1 MHIDQITVNGFKAFA
16 DKETIL
22 FDRGI
27 CALVGPNGSGKSNII
42 DAIKWVIGE
51 QKISELRGE
60 KFEDL
65 IFNGSQKFKA
75 QNFAEVELKFDNSEK
90 KFPINYEQLSI
101 MRRIYRSGE
110 SEFFINRQSCR
121 LKDIQDIFLNSGLG
135 KSSYAIIPQGKV
147 DQILSDKVEEK
158 RKLFEE
164 AASIAKFRERKREY
178 EGKIAK
184 AQENLVRVDDLLK
197 QSYRRRNQLSK
208 QSGDTAKFFELNDK
222 IREIQINLLLHE
234 LFINQ
239 ENTKSLE
246 KSIRLNEGKIQNLQV
261 KLKVLKKDIQSLSSS
276 LDSDSLNL
284 NEMEKERIK
293 NEQKKSSLEQEKIW
307 LEEGVKDTKR
317 ILKNLDENL
326 RNIQNEIVQNQKRIE
341 QSKAKMKVSKGE
353 VAKSDKSIVLWQGE
367 LLKLDRQIKTLKKE
381 RDILND
387 ILNKK
392 EVARAKINE
401 KEQKILLQLIKE
413 IDTLK
418 KDLEKKNII
427 ASRDIFNKKLD
438 SLIEAVI
445 AIDTDR
451 LSEPGMIARVL
462 EIKNSIMSDKIFFKN
477 FFEEEKRF
485 YHFFFSAE
493 GTYSLKE
500 RLVKELESILEEIAT
515 TQDHLT
521 ANQSSFNKKISRKET
536 LMKKVEQEKFSL
548 SGYEQN
554 IITLNRDIDEKK
566 TTIQSVKEMEKKM
579 LVDKEFSLKKRKEF
593 EDKISENT
601 KHLNR
606 IIKSNQGILKKI
618 DGFFKQ
624 QKDKKEKF
632 ELSVKR
638 ETEIQNEIEIAQKEN
653 YGHGAQIQVSEGER
667 KSIYEKGSY
676 QCSVDLRQCSPA
688 QVERIEEVRQELSQL
703 ERELQSL
710 GTVNPLAKEE
720 FDEVNKRIEEVETQK
735 EDIIESIVDL
745 KKVTEETVEEGKKI
759 FLNTFNEVNKN
770 FSVLIQELF
779 PGGKGAICLS
789 DEKDPLEADISIIVQ
804 PQGKKF
810 QKLNLFSGGE
820 RSLIVLAFIFSFFLR
835 KPSPFCLLD
844 EVDAALD
851 SNNIERFMRILKKI
865 EKHTQVIL
873 ISHNQKTMQIVD
885 YIYGFSMKDGTTKI
899 LSLKV

>member
-1 MHIDQITVNGFKAFA
+1 MHIDQITINGFKAFA

-22 FDRGI
+22 FNRGI
-27 CALVGPNGSGKSNII
+27 CALVGPNGSGKSNVI

-60 KFEDL
+60 RFEDL

-90 KFPINYEQLSI
+90 KFPINYEQLSV

-110 SEFFINRQSCR
+110 SEFFINRQNCR

-164 AASIAKFRERKREY
+164 AAAIAKFRERRREY

-184 AQENLVRVDDLLK
+184 AQENLVRVNDLLK
-197 QSYRRRNQLSK
+197 QSYRRRNQLSR
-208 QSGDTAKFFELNDK
+208 QSGDTAKFFELNDQIK
-222 IREIQINLLLHE
+222 EIQINLLLHE

-239 ENTKSLE
+239 EATKSFE
-246 KSIRLNEGKIQNLQV
+246 KSIKLNNEKIHNLQI
-261 KLKVLKKDIQSLSSS
+261 KLEILKKDIQALNSS
-276 LDSDSLNL
+276 LNSDRLNL

-293 NEQKKSSLEQEKIW
+293 NEQKKSSLEQEKVW

-326 RNIQNEIVQNQKRIE
+326 QKVQNEIIQNQKRIE
-341 QSKAKMKVSKGE
+341 QSKAKMEISKGE
-353 VAKSDKSIVLWQGE
+353 VAKSDESIALWQEE
-367 LLKLDRQIKTLKKE
+367 LLELDGQIKTLEKE

-401 KEQKILLQLIKE
+401 EEQKILLQLIKE

-427 ASRDIFNKKLD
+427 ASRDTFNKKLD
-438 SLIEAVI
+438 GLIETII

-462 EIKNSIMSDKIFFKN
+462 EVKNSIMGNRIFFKN

-515 TQDHLT
+515 TRNHLAT
-521 ANQSSFNKKISRKET
+521 NQFSFNEKISRKET
-536 LMKKVEQEKFSL
+536 LMKKVEQEKFNL

-579 LVDKEFSLKKRKEF
+579 LVDKEFSLKKREEF
-593 EDKISENT
+593 EGKISENT
-601 KHLNR
+601 KHLDR
-606 IIKSNQGILKKI
+606 IIQSNQAILKKI

-632 ELSVKR
+632 ELSIKQK
-638 ETEIQNEIEIAQKEN
+638 TEIQNEIEITQKEN
-653 YGHGAQIQVSEGER
+653 YEHSAQVQVSEGER

-688 QVERIEEVRQELSQL
+688 RVERIEEVRRELSQL

-720 FDEVNKRIEEVETQK
+720 FDEVSKRIEEVETQK
-735 EDIIESIVDL
+735 EDIIESIADL
-745 KKVTEETVEEGKKI
+745 KRVTEETVEEGKKI
-759 FLNTFNEVNKN
+759 FLSTFNEVNKN

-789 DEKDPLEADISIIVQ
+789 DQKDPLEADISIIVQ

-885 YIYGFSMKDGTTKI
+885 YIYGFSMKDGITKI